1 MKKSALSTPVM
12 VTIFKDLGAKSK
24 TEYAWSMRDLLD
36 EIERT
41 EATQK
46 KDLPLLKLAT
56 FGTNKT
62 DKGSYRHDANMV
74 TASGVEGDYDLEK
87 MSAEEAAAIFKK
99 ANVACVIYTS
109 ASHTP
114 EKPRWRVLA
123 PFSDELLPNERT
135 RMLARLNG
143 LVGGTF
149 SRESFT
155 MSQAF
160 YFGDVVGKHRAE
172 MIEVEGDFID
182 LRDDLDDGAFLP
194 EIVKRE
200 MVNQGERES
209 TALDEA
215 QELFERDLES
225 GKLEEA
231 LQAALDYRWEA
242 GEKIGSDE
250 DRESWWRN
258 ICWAIHHGSAGSKV
272 GYKLWSDYASKSYRA
287 SRLKKRGDSV
297 KRAIATEWH
306 YAKDDRAA
314 GVLGFGTV
322 YKQLENDAGWQFG
335 VITVDDFE
343 DDEDDDDEPPSPK
356 KDRLVEKSNGIPDHL
371 LSIPGVLGQAVEH
384 YNKTSTRYQ
393 PQFAVQ
399 AALALGSVVLA
410 RNWTTEADNY
420 SSLYLVNLGA
430 TGRGKEFGRT
440 FLERV
445 LEEAGFGQLVG
456 PMKYASEAAVM
467 GELAWKPRHV
477 TVYDEFGRLLASTN
491 GSGNT
496 NLRDAQTLLMSLFGQ
511 LGGIARPTAYST
523 NGKTAQQIEAMRSQK
538 VVRPGVTLLGLSTPE
553 TFFDALSQDDV
564 ANGFLNRLLVVNS
577 RQPRRV
583 EKPKPWRKS
592 PRDLIGW
599 ISKFA
604 NLSDD
609 FMASESPTEV
619 DDAEIVAF
627 TSGALRRLDEI
638 EQEVID
644 LQDAHDGHRLDGM
657 FSRSREIAMRISLIV
672 ALSRDKQ
679 RIDEASLNW
688 AWDYVSFYT
697 KEMVENVQKMMGS
710 SPIIRIAEQVA
721 EMIEGSADK
730 GMSIGELP
738 RRSALFA
745 KLEKRESEE
754 VIYRLQT
761 RHQIV
766 QMRKPTSAKGGKPTL
781 KFYHVK
787 HAPKGDAE

>member
-172 MIEVEGDFID
+172 MIEVDGDFID
-182 LRDDLDDGAFLP
+182 LRDDMDDGAFLP

-343 DDEDDDDEPPSPK
+343 DDEDDDDEPPAPK
-356 KDRLVEKSNGIPDHL
+356 KNEVADKTAPEGNEGIPSHL
-371 LSIPGVLGQAVEH
+371 LTIPGVLGRAVDH
-384 YNKTSTRYQ
+384 YNATSTQHQ

-399 AALALGSVVLA
+399 TALALGSVVLG
-410 RNWTTEADNY
+410 RHWSTEHDNFA
-420 SSLYLVNLGA
+420 SVYLVNLGV
-430 TGRGKEFGRT
+430 TGSGKEFSRK
-440 FLERV
+440 FISRA
-445 LEEAGFGQLVG
+445 LEEAGLGDIVG
-456 PMKYASEAAVM
+456 PSMYASAAGIM
-467 GELAWKPRHV
+467 SELAWKPRHV
-477 TVYDEFGRLLASTN
+477 TVYDEFGMLLSSTGAN
-491 GSGNT
+491 SNT
-496 NLRDAQTLLMSLFGQ
+496 NLRDAQRLLMSVFGQ
-511 LGGIARPTAYST
+511 LGDVARPVAYSA
-523 NGKTAQQIEAMRSQK
+523 NGKTAQQVEAMRGQK
-538 VVRPGVTLLGLSTPE
+538 VVRPAITILGLSTPE
-553 TFFDALSQDDV
+553 TFFDALTQSDI
-564 ANGFLNRLLVVNS
+564 ASGFLNRLLVVNS
-577 RQPRRV
+577 RRAPQV
-583 EKPKPWRKS
+583 EEMRAWKKIPSELRS
-592 PRDLIGW
+592 W
-599 ISKFA
+599 IVDFGSTGD
-604 NLSDD
+604 DD
-609 FMASESPTEV
+609 FLAGELATEA
-619 DDAEIVAF
+619 DGPEIVEF
-627 TSGALRRLDEI
+627 TSGATARLREI
-638 EQEVID
+638 AQEVID
-644 LQDAHDGHRLDGM
+644 LQAKQRPLRLDGLL
-657 FSRSREIAMRISLIV
+657 SRSREIAMRLSLIV
-672 ALSRDKQ
+672 AMSRNKK
-679 RIDEASLNW
+679 RIDEVSLNW
-688 AWDYVSFYT
+688 AWDYVRFYT
-697 KEMVENVQKMMGS
+697 MEMIDNTKRMMGQT
-710 SPIIRIAEQVA
+710 PVARIAEHLADAIVA
-721 EMIEGSADK
+721 AGKK
-730 GMSIGELP
+730 GLSQRDMGRKSYEFSKLDS
-738 RRSALFA
+738 RSQN
-745 KLEKRESEE
+745 E
-754 VIYRLQT
+754 VIYALT
-761 RHQIV
+761 THMEIV
-766 QMRKPTSAKGGKPTL
+766 KVNVKKADRGRPTL
-781 KFYHVK
+781 RYVHEDF
-787 HAPKGDAE
+787 A